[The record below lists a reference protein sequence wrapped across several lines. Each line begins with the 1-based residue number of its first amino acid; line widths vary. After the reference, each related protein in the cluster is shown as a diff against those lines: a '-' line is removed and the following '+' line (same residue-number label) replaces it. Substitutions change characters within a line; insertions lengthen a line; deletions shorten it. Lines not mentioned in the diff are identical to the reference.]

1 MEIKRITTY
10 LILITLLSCDA
21 LECNN
26 DKLSDSEYKIIAALN
41 QNKKRIDTI
50 FNDEC
55 LRGYL
60 HVYIKEKSTDS
71 NTDNEIKQILLEL
84 KKENIQRDIWVFNGS
99 NKFLHRF
106 FYSNVHGEK
115 GIMKT
120 ELQYPNQ

>member
-1 MEIKRITTY
+1 MEIKRILTY

-21 LECNN
+21 LECNYQ
-26 DKLSDSEYKIIAALN
+26 KLSESEYKIIAALN
-41 QNKKRIDTI
+41 QNKKRIDTM

-60 HVYIKEKSTDS
+60 HVYIKEKSTDLD
-71 NTDNEIKQILLEL
+71 TDNEIKQILLEL
-84 KKENIQRDIWVFNGS
+84 KKENMQRDIWVFNSS

-106 FYSNVHGEK
+106 FWSNVHGEK

-120 ELQYPNQ
+120 DLQYPNQ

>member
-1 MEIKRITTY
+1 M
-10 LILITLLSCDA
+10 LSSCDA
-21 LECNN
+21 LECNYE
-26 DKLSDSEYKIIAALN
+26 KLSDSEYKIIAALN
-41 QNKKRIDTI
+41 QNRKRIDTI

-71 NTDNEIKQILLEL
+71 NTDNEIKHILLEL

-106 FYSNVHGEK
+106 FYSNVHGEI